1 MATARVEVETV
12 IRGHHVYKEIWTPTL
27 GEVLT
32 CRRETDN
39 FHDRFAV
46 VVMKGTDL
54 VGHVPRKISTICSLF
69 LRSGAVRCEVIGSRQ
84 YSADLDQGGL
94 EVPCKLIF
102 ACSDQELL
110 FTTRKL
116 LYLALKKEDYEM
128 PLKRIKLEQI
138 ETPDI
143 TVDNTMGDVTS
154 VKVID
159 DGQDQEYSSSGLNLK
174 SKDLDS
180 EWVKTGRISLLTSHK
195 TKILNGSELDDA
207 IMNFAQRL
215 LKKQFPDVNGLQ
227 NTLLQAK
234 KQVDAGG
241 LQRLQV
247 IHSRGNHWI
256 IASTVHDEGPN
267 KVMIY
272 DSLYD
277 NIDAGT
283 RSIISD
289 LFGSAAMPEIVKVH
303 KQQGVK
309 DCGLFAVA
317 IATAICF
324 KQELAVPFNQ
334 EIMREHLVQC
344 FEKGVCLP
352 FPFVHNT

>member
-1 MATARVEVETV
+1 
-12 IRGHHVYKEIWTPTL
+12 
-27 GEVLT
+27 
-32 CRRETDN
+32 
-39 FHDRFAV
+39 
-46 VVMKGTDL
+46 MKGTDL

-102 ACSDQELL
+102 ACSDQELRTVL

-159 DGQDQEYSSSGLNLK
+159 DGQDQECSSSGLNLK

-195 TKILNGSELDDA
+195 TKILNGNELDDA

>member
-1 MATARVEVETV
+1 MAATRVEVETV

-27 GEVLT
+27 GEILS

-46 VVMKGTDL
+46 AVMKGTDL
-54 VGHVPRKISTICSLF
+54 VGHVPKKISTICSLF
-69 LRSGAVRCEVIGSRQ
+69 LRSGTLRCKVSGSRQ

-102 ACSDQELL
+102 ECSDQELL

-116 LYLALKKEDYEM
+116 LYLALKKEDSEM

-143 TVDNTMGDVTS
+143 TVDNTMGDVTL
-154 VKVID
+154 VKVIN
-159 DGQDQEYSSSGLNLK
+159 DGQECSSGLDLK
-174 SKDLDS
+174 TKNLDS

-195 TKILNGSELDDA
+195 TKILDGKELDDA

-227 NTLLQAK
+227 NTLLQAKK

-277 NIDAGT
+277 NIDATT

-303 KQQGVK
+303 KQQGLK

-317 IATAICF
+317 FATAICF

-344 FEKGVCLP
+344 FEQGVCLP
-352 FPFVHNT
+352 FPFVHNA

>member
-1 MATARVEVETV
+1 MAAMRVEVETV

-27 GEVLT
+27 GEILS

-46 VVMKGTDL
+46 AVMKGTDL
-54 VGHVPRKISTICSLF
+54 VGHVPKKISTICSLF
-69 LRSGAVRCEVIGSRQ
+69 LRSGTLRCEVSGSRQ

-102 ACSDQELL
+102 ECSDQELL

-116 LYLALKKEDYEM
+116 LYLALKKEDSEM

-143 TVDNTMGDVTS
+143 TVDNTMGDVTL
-154 VKVID
+154 VKVIN
-159 DGQDQEYSSSGLNLK
+159 DGQECSSGLDLK
-174 SKDLDS
+174 TKNLDS
-180 EWVKTGRISLLTSHK
+180 EWVKTGHISLLTSHK
-195 TKILNGSELDDA
+195 TKILDGKELDDA

-227 NTLLQAK
+227 NTLLQAKK

-277 NIDAGT
+277 NIDATT

-289 LFGSAAMPEIVKVH
+289 LFGSAAMPEIVEVH
-303 KQQGVK
+303 KQQGLK

-317 IATAICF
+317 FATAICF

-344 FEKGVCLP
+344 FEQGVCLP
-352 FPFVHNT
+352 FPFVHNA

>member
-1 MATARVEVETV
+1 
-12 IRGHHVYKEIWTPTL
+12 
-27 GEVLT
+27 
-32 CRRETDN
+32 
-39 FHDRFAV
+39 
-46 VVMKGTDL
+46 
-54 VGHVPRKISTICSLF
+54 
-69 LRSGAVRCEVIGSRQ
+69 
-84 YSADLDQGGL
+84 
-94 EVPCKLIF
+94 
-102 ACSDQELL
+102 
-110 FTTRKL
+110 
-116 LYLALKKEDYEM
+116 
-128 PLKRIKLEQI
+128 
-138 ETPDI
+138 
-143 TVDNTMGDVTS
+143 MGDVTS

-159 DGQDQEYSSSGLNLK
+159 DGQDQECSSSGLYLK
-174 SKDLDS
+174 SKDLDL

-256 IASTVHDEGPN
+256 VASTVHDEGPN